1 MKRLGTIELAKKK
14 MAMRVRAMLRLKAQ
28 EAYVDELNELLPA
41 AEILF
46 DKKVQQ
52 GRLPKPIDVTKA
64 LSE

>member
-28 EAYVDELNELLPA
+28 EQYVDELNELLPE

-52 GRLPKPIDVTKA
+52 GKLPKPVDVSKA

>member
-28 EAYVDELNELLPA
+28 EQYLDELNEMLPA

-52 GRLPKPIDVTKA
+52 GRLPKPVDVSKV

>member
-28 EAYVDELNELLPA
+28 EQYLDELNELLPA
-41 AEILF
+41 SEILF